1 MPILV
6 RNGSNEPVN
15 IGDSV
20 QTFRGEEAILLSFSP
35 PRHSG
40 STGRVEI
47 QIGEEVR
54 EFYPSVIDCH
64 IQEG

>member
-1 MPILV
+1 MKLV

-15 IGDSV
+15 VGDSV
-20 QTFRGEEAILLSFSP
+20 QTFRGETAILLSFSP

-40 STGRVEI
+40 SSGGRVEI
-47 QIGEEVR
+47 QIGEEIR